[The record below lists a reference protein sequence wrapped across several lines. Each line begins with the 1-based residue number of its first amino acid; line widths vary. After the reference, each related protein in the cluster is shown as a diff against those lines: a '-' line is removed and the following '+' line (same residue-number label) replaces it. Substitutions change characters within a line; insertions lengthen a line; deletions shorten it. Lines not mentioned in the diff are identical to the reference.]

1 MTLGDYQNLAGD
13 ISSTFG
19 LEMRPVA
26 LAFVD
31 QAPDGIEQTTAPSP
45 SACGFWRRAEDGVFF
60 AAAPQHYNCAVG
72 SMVMGFDLPANVAT
86 ELGGLV
92 ETMGSWSYLEAD
104 EAANIPT
111 VQRPSAGI
119 VYGPLEE
126 FPLDPAVVLM
136 WLTPRQAMLFN
147 EAIGAANWATPVGRV
162 VGRPACAAIPLALRD
177 SRPTQSFGCAGM
189 RTFTGM
195 PDDKMLG
202 VVPGEQLREFVD
214 GLGVIAGANARMQ
227 DFYDERKAAVGA

>member
-1 MTLGDYQNLAGD
+1 MTAGNYQNVASD
-13 ISSTFG
+13 ISSTLG
-19 LEMRPVA
+19 LAERPVA

-31 QAPDGIEQTTAPSP
+31 QAPDGIPQTTAPSP
-45 SACGFWRRAEDGVFF
+45 SACGFWRRAQDELFF
-60 AAAPQHYNCAVG
+60 AAAPQHFNCAVG
-72 SMVMGFDLPANVAT
+72 SMVMGFDLPETVTT

-111 VQRPSAGI
+111 VQQQSAGL

-126 FPLDPAVVLM
+126 FPLEPAVALM
-136 WLTPRQAMLFN
+136 WLTPRQAMLFS

-162 VGRPACAAIPLALRD
+162 VGRPACAAIPLAMRD
-177 SRPTQSFGCAGM
+177 SRPTESFGCAGM

-202 VVPGEQLREFVD
+202 VVPGERLADFTEGLRK
-214 GLGVIAGANARMQ
+214 IAGANARMQ
-227 DFYDERKAAVGA
+227 EFYDGRKAAV